1 MDVPLLASSLEE
13 VGKRQFRGVTFHN
26 MTIVPTAEIN
36 YRNAGESDIEWLVN
50 LRQITMGGQIQVLP
64 EFQNQG
70 FGNAVVSHIPKE
82 VKQRGASMV
91 LKVLKVN
98 PARKLNKSL
107 GFQVFETT
115 ELAFKMRWG
124 C

>member
-1 MDVPLLASSLEE
+1 MDVPLLAGSLEE

-107 GFQVFETT
+107 GFQVVETT